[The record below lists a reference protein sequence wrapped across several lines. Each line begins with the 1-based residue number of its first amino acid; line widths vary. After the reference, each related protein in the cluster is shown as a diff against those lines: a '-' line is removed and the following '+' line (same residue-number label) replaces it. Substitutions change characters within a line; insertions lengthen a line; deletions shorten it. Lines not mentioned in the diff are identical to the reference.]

1 MKPALQAH
9 WYLGVALATVGWST
23 ATAEPEFLTS
33 AAQVRGLT
41 LPQAERGVPATLS
54 GVITYAEA
62 DAGMAFLQDDS
73 GGVMLTAA
81 PAVLTKLRP
90 SIAVAIEG
98 QTAKGNFSPVIL
110 VTNEASVRVLGDAA
124 LPSPRHLGI
133 EELQRG
139 LYDGQWI
146 EMRGVVRLAEVRPF
160 AGPRPTA
167 SEPARSYYRLLLEIN
182 TAHGRYTAIIP
193 WEAGR
198 APPAGLTDSAV
209 RIEGVLGS
217 IVNARGQW
225 VGLLVY
231 VPTLDNIHVERPP
244 SSDPFQVPP
253 RGLSELFTF
262 SPEKRAEQRV
272 RVSGTL
278 LVDQPNYYGFLR
290 TSEGTIELHGHFP
303 PTFKRGDYV
312 EASGYPTLQNKRVFL
327 DDCLLRLLRGG
338 QTVEPVETTVAICL
352 ESDLHAEL
360 VRIRGELLQNTK
372 RQDEALLILNCDGQV
387 VEATVSQTRLG
398 AETSRIARLKP
409 NSLLELE
416 GVAQIVT
423 SMQPSGYVRP
433 SGFRLLLGRPGDI
446 RLLRAPPWWT
456 PQRLLGLVGALMAV
470 LGLVAVWVVLLRR
483 QVRQQ
488 TRIIKDKIEREAV
501 WRDRS
506 RIAQDIHDDLGA
518 SLTQVGF
525 LSQRIQT
532 AREHPKEAAALADR
546 VVEVS
551 RSTVRALDEIVWA
564 VNPRH
569 DSLQSLADYLVKLA
583 SEQLSLTHINCLLDI
598 PTVLPEVG
606 LRAEIRHNLAL
617 AVKEALHNVVKHS
630 RARTLNLALRFEA
643 DQVEINIR
651 DDGIGFVRAAN
662 SHQRNGLANIERRLT
677 EIGGS
682 CQIETGPGQGAS
694 VRLCVLITPLRTE
707 ARP

>member
-1 MKPALQAH
+1 
-9 WYLGVALATVGWST
+9 
-23 ATAEPEFLTS
+23 
-33 AAQVRGLT
+33 
-41 LPQAERGVPATLS
+41 
-54 GVITYAEA
+54 
-62 DAGMAFLQDDS
+62 
-73 GGVMLTAA
+73 
-81 PAVLTKLRP
+81 
-90 SIAVAIEG
+90 
-98 QTAKGNFSPVIL
+98 
-110 VTNEASVRVLGDAA
+110 
-124 LPSPRHLGI
+124 
-133 EELQRG
+133 
-139 LYDGQWI
+139 
-146 EMRGVVRLAEVRPF
+146 
-160 AGPRPTA
+160 
-167 SEPARSYYRLLLEIN
+167 
-182 TAHGRYTAIIP
+182 
-193 WEAGR
+193 
-198 APPAGLTDSAV
+198 
-209 RIEGVLGS
+209 
-217 IVNARGQW
+217 
-225 VGLLVY
+225 
-231 VPTLDNIHVERPP
+231 
-244 SSDPFQVPP
+244 
-253 RGLSELFTF
+253 
-262 SPEKRAEQRV
+262 
-272 RVSGTL
+272 
-278 LVDQPNYYGFLR
+278 
-290 TSEGTIELHGHFP
+290 
-303 PTFKRGDYV
+303 
-312 EASGYPTLQNKRVFL
+312 
-327 DDCLLRLLRGG
+327 
-338 QTVEPVETTVAICL
+338 
-352 ESDLHAEL
+352 
-360 VRIRGELLQNTK
+360 
-372 RQDEALLILNCDGQV
+372 
-387 VEATVSQTRLG
+387 
-398 AETSRIARLKP
+398 
-409 NSLLELE
+409 
-416 GVAQIVT
+416 
-423 SMQPSGYVRP
+423 
-433 SGFRLLLGRPGDI
+433 
-446 RLLRAPPWWT
+446 
-456 PQRLLGLVGALMAV
+456 MAV

-488 TRIIKDKIEREAV
+488 TKIIKDKIEREAV

-694 VRLCVLITPLRTE
+694 VRLCVLIPPLRAD